1 MQRIFTRVLNKS
13 AFPDVN
19 NTSNQVETKELI
31 TAVLSN
37 RCMAAAA
44 SHCKSIADTS
54 DLWIWSFCRNITFL
68 TPLIFRG
75 KRI

>member
-1 MQRIFTRVLNKS
+1 MQRIFTGVLNKS

-19 NTSNQVETKELI
+19 NTSNQVEIKELN
-31 TAVLSN
+31 T
-37 RCMAAAA
+37 MAAAA
-44 SHCKSIADTS
+44 PHCKSIADS
-54 DLWIWSFCRNITFL
+54 SNLWIWSFCRNITFL

>member
-1 MQRIFTRVLNKS
+1 MQRIFTGVLNKS

-19 NTSNQVETKELI
+19 NTSNQVETKEL
-31 TAVLSN
+31 AVPSD

-44 SHCKSIADTS
+44 PHCKSMADS
-54 DLWIWSFCRNITFL
+54 SNLWIWSFCRNITFL